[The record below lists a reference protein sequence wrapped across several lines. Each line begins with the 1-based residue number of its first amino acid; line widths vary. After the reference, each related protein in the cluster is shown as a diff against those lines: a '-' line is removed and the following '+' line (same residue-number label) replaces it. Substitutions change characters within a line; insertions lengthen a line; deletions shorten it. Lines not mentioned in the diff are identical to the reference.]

1 MLFSTMI
8 CAVLSTRYRP
18 PHDKEYIII
27 LGCAIRRDGTPT
39 PLLRGRI
46 DRAVAFEREQ
56 FMKSGR
62 HAYFVPSG
70 GQGSDEVISEAESM
84 KRYLVEQGIPE
95 EQIIKEDK
103 SVNTLQ
109 NFEFSKKVIGEHGGD
124 IKKSIAFS
132 TTNYHVFRGYT
143 LAQRVSLRVHGLSAK
158 TKPYFYPNAFV
169 REFIGLLY
177 ERKGKHIL
185 FLVLVIAY
193 LLLYDLTLLIL

>member
-1 MLFSTMI
+1 MLG
-8 CAVLSTRYRP
+8 RP
-18 PHDKEYIII
+18 LAIIYT
-27 LGCAIRRDGTPT
+27 LTA
-39 PLLRGRI
+39 
-46 DRAVAFEREQ
+46 
-56 FMKSGR
+56 S
-62 HAYFVPSG
+62 S
-70 GQGSDEVISEAESM
+70 
-84 KRYLVEQGIPE
+84 
-95 EQIIKEDK
+95 KEDK

-143 LAQRVSLRVHGLSAK
+143 LAQRVSLRVHGLSAG

-177 ERKGKHIL
+177 ERKEKHIL